1 MWRIPI
7 EPQRCQQFRDE
18 SENRVHVQSLTHTFM
33 LMLAFIFLETW
44 CNLPQPEIDRV
55 GLFCCT
61 FCQSGGAVRVQAHAT
76 TGDSWVSG
84 THTRGPLDSLLPVQA
99 LHEFKI
105 GSIRSGHPV
114 PHVLYERAEVGS
126 QGLDT
131 IASACRVFENDTS
144 ASGPIALRA
153 AHETQTQLC
162 VGHSW
167 SRRTE
172 RRNETNY

>member
-1 MWRIPI
+1 MPLTVKNHRFFPKF
-7 EPQRCQQFRDE
+7 RCQQFRDE

-55 GLFCCT
+55 GLFCRT

-105 GSIRSGHPV
+105 GSIRSGHPAN
-114 PHVLYERAEVGS
+114 PPSWRRSYSDHSRTLRIS
-126 QGLDT
+126 LKT
-131 IASACRVFENDTS
+131 ISSPGRLFAKDSTRS
-144 ASGPIALRA
+144 L
-153 AHETQTQLC
+153 
-162 VGHSW
+162 
-167 SRRTE
+167 
-172 RRNETNY
+172 